1 MPICQIRDSMHND
14 DFIENPLRIKETT
27 ALQVIVAAVWLWL
40 IPAVNLLNS
49 DTYGGAT
56 IALMR
61 CFIAFAL
68 GIVLAARLPER
79 IVGKTG
85 TALFWLAV
93 VLLVLTCFTNMNIRQ
108 LFHRN
113 ALLIKYIGFIL
124 LGYGLRARKV
134 SYGPRSFVQGLL
146 WLVLLYVACNLLLFL
161 RLNLDPAMVL
171 VWSQFDFVRLAV
183 EVAIVFVA
191 WKTLSLDSV
200 TRFLE
205 KAPKLFA
212 VAASLV
218 WGMFFLVPVHFYDGQ
233 WLMVPMFFLNPL
245 LAFVNTVILW
255 VVGRIVVR
263 FFKKLS
269 SCRYHC

>member
-1 MPICQIRDSMHND
+1 MHKD

-27 ALQVIVAAVWLWL
+27 ALQVIVAIVWLWL
-40 IPAVNLLNS
+40 IPAVNLLES

-56 IALMR
+56 IALMM
-61 CFIAFAL
+61 CFVAFAL
-68 GIVLAARLPER
+68 GVVLAARLPER

-85 TALFWLAV
+85 TALLWLAV
-93 VLLVLTCFTNMNIRQ
+93 VLLVLTCFTNMNIRH
-108 LFHRN
+108 LFYRS

-124 LGYGLRARKV
+124 LGYGLRAGKV
-134 SYGPRSFVQGLL
+134 SYRPKSFVQGLL
-146 WLVLLYVACNLLLFL
+146 WLVLLYVVYNLLLFL
-161 RLNLDPAMVL
+161 KLNLDPTKVL
-171 VWSQFDFVRLAV
+171 VWSQFDIVRLAV

-218 WGMFFLVPVHFYDGQ
+218 WGMFFLVPAHLYVEQ
-233 WLMVPMFFLNPL
+233 WLLILMFFLNPL
-245 LAFVNTVILW
+245 LAFINTVIIWLLAGLLF
-255 VVGRIVVR
+255 VCLRNYHHVGIIVR
-263 FFKKLS
+263 W
-269 SCRYHC
+269 